1 MAITVMGVP
10 GDRGSSLRPMG
21 MKGITGMDKQQYTK
35 TIEKIV
41 ANGYAYQAIAD
52 LINML
57 KDYNHNKDMVI
68 AEMVAEKK
76 AAIQI
81 LSSEAPVKNKMDAIR
96 TLFT

>member
-1 MAITVMGVP
+1 
-10 GDRGSSLRPMG
+10 
-21 MKGITGMDKQQYTK
+21 MDKQQYTK
-35 TIEKIV
+35 MIEKIV

-57 KDYNHNKDMVI
+57 KDNNHNKDMVI

-76 AAIQI
+76 ATIKI
-81 LSSEAPVKNKMDAIR
+81 LASEDTVRNKMDAIR